1 MENANGPVDANEL
14 ILIHNVVTMR
24 HELVK
29 LLSSKTSQ
37 VENIYKD
44 CNWPDS
50 ALITPDALKESFDR
64 NPFGAKVVELFPKEC
79 WQVLPIVYET
89 DDLETETPFEQGL
102 RKVCQTLQGESWF
115 DDISQMTLWSHLK
128 DLDIKSGI
136 GTFGV
141 MILGLSDG
149 KSLDEPV
156 TGIDIHGMMKA
167 RKNKTVMSSSSP
179 KEVGMG
185 EDAEDVDEPFV
196 DNLDFVMGGFTEI
209 PTAAGYGLKKTE
221 EVELQYVRTFDETQ
235 IEVVQWETDRKS
247 RRYGQPVMYSID
259 SYDPSV
265 SVSQSAETQ
274 NVTAVK
280 VHWTRVIHVAE
291 GGATF
296 GTPRQRPVWN
306 VLLDLQK
313 LMGASAEMYWRG
325 AFPGLS
331 IETIPQ
337 LGGDVKIDAAAL
349 REQMASYQSR
359 LQRYL
364 ALMGMTAKSLAPQ
377 VVDPTKQILVQVQAL
392 CVKLACPARKFLGSE
407 IGELASS
414 QDDSVWNDRLRE
426 RQRMFIT
433 PHIIVPLINRLI
445 MCGVLPE
452 PQKYQVWWPDL
463 ETADAVKMADVGLK
477 KTQSIVQFMQGD
489 GESIFPLRYFYT
501 KILGLTEPEAQAILE
516 EAQEQLENPDLRIS
530 QSAEEKQKID
540 AEAKQE
546 AAKQLFD
553 QKQVEGKM
561 RMAGAGNDPT
571 KMSKEPAF
579 IKRSDKAQ

>member
-1 MENANGPVDANEL
+1 MANSEMEEKEL
-14 ILIHNVVTMR
+14 LLIENVVTMR

-29 LLSSKTSQ
+29 LLSSKASQ

-44 CNWPDS
+44 CNWPS
-50 ALITPDALKESFDR
+50 TSEITVDTLKESFER

-89 DDLETETPFEQGL
+89 DDLEVETPFEQGL
-102 RKVCQTLQGESWF
+102 RKLCQTLQGESWF
-115 DDISQMTLWSHLK
+115 DDINQMTLWSQLK
-128 DLDIKSGI
+128 DLDIKAGI

-141 MILGLSDG
+141 LLLGISDG
-149 KSLDEPV
+149 KSLDQPV
-156 TGIDIHGMMKA
+156 AGIDNNGMMKG
-167 RKNKTVMSSSSP
+167 RKNKPESTP
-179 KEVGMG
+179 REKEDGMDE
-185 EDAEDVDEPFV
+185 EDSLV

-209 PTAAGYGLKKTE
+209 PNSAGYGLKRTE
-221 EVELQYVRTFDETQ
+221 QPELQYVRTFDETQ
-235 IEVVQWETDRKS
+235 IEVTQWETDRKS
-247 RRYGQPVMYSID
+247 RRFGQPVMYSID
-259 SYDPSV
+259 SYDPT
-265 SVSQSAETQ
+265 VSQSQSADTQ

-280 VHWTRVIHVAE
+280 VHWTRIIHVAE

-337 LGGDVKIDAAAL
+337 LGGDVKIDAEGL
-349 REQMASYQSR
+349 RTQMGNYQAR

-377 VVDPTKQILVQVQAL
+377 VVDPTKQILAQVQAL

-445 MCGVLPE
+445 MCKVLPE
-452 PQKYQVWWPDL
+452 PKSYQVWWPDL

-477 KTQSIVQFMQGD
+477 KTQSIVQFVQGD
-489 GESIFPLRYFYT
+489 GEAVFPLRYFFT

-516 EAQEQLENPDLRIS
+516 DAQNQLEDPDLRVT
-530 QSAEEKQKID
+530 QSVEEKQQIEQETQKFQ
-540 AEAKQE
+540 AEQALKQKE
-546 AAKQLFD
+546 VA
-553 QKQVEGKM
+553 GKM

-571 KMSKEPAF
+571 KMSKAPAF
-579 IKRSDKAQ
+579 VKRSDKAQ

>member
-1 MENANGPVDANEL
+1 MASLEPETAEMLL
-14 ILIHNVVTMR
+14 IENVVTMR

-29 LLSSKTSQ
+29 LLSSKASQ

-44 CNWPDS
+44 CNWPS
-50 ALITPDALKESFDR
+50 TSEITTEALKESFER

-89 DDLETETPFEQGL
+89 DDLEVETPFEQGL
-102 RKVCQTLQGESWF
+102 RKLCQTLQGESWF
-115 DDISQMTLWSHLK
+115 DDISQMTLWSQLK

-141 MILGLSDG
+141 MLLGISDG
-149 KSLDEPV
+149 KSLEEAV
-156 TGIDIHGMMKA
+156 TGIDANGMMKA
-167 RKNKTVMSSSSP
+167 RKNKAELSPMKKEEEMSGDEESP
-179 KEVGMG
+179 L
-185 EDAEDVDEPFV
+185 V
-196 DNLDFVMGGFTEI
+196 DNFEFLMGGFTEI

-221 EVELQYVRTFDETQ
+221 DPELQYVRTFDETQ
-235 IEVVQWETDRKS
+235 IEITQWETDRKS
-247 RRYGQPVMYSID
+247 RRYGQPLMYSID
-259 SYDPSV
+259 SYDPT
-265 SVSQSAETQ
+265 VSQSQSADTQ

-280 VHWTRVIHVAE
+280 VHWTRIIHVAE

-337 LGGDVKIDAAAL
+337 LGGDVKVDATAL
-349 REQMASYQSR
+349 RTQMGNYQAR

-377 VVDPTKQILVQVQAL
+377 VVDPTKQIMAQVQAL

-407 IGELASS
+407 MGELASS

-452 PQKYQVWWPDL
+452 PKSYQVWWPDL
-463 ETADAVKMADVGLK
+463 ETADAVKMAEVGLK
-477 KTQSIVQFMQGD
+477 KTQSIVQFVQGD
-489 GESIFPLRYFYT
+489 GETVFPLRYFFT

-516 EAQEQLENPDLRIS
+516 EAQDQLEDPDLRVT
-530 QSAEEKQKID
+530 QSAEEKQQIE
-540 AEAKQE
+540 AEAKKE
-546 AAKQLFD
+546 EAKQLFE

-561 RMAGAGNDPT
+561 RMAGAGNNPT
-571 KMSKEPAF
+571 KMSKAPAF
-579 IKRSDKAQ
+579 VRRSDKAQ